1 MSEPL
6 LISDGRAMGLVD
18 ENATLTWL
26 VAPRIDQPTII
37 SRLIDHERGGGVE
50 LIFPDSE
57 TVAHR
62 HREGTLIV
70 ETDLKSP
77 AGLVR
82 VIDCMMVPTRGPVQA
97 AHPGMFIR
105 QVVVLEGEVE
115 IGMVTRLRYAYGRNA
130 PRWRTEGR
138 KIIGYG
144 PGLTIELQSEVRLRG
159 YGVDVGGTTIL
170 SAGDRRIMALR
181 WQDPSA
187 KGTDLRRTVE
197 ETALFWRMWGADCD
211 NDMRAIMLKGMMYH
225 PTGAMVRSVTTSY
238 GDGPKADGRLA
249 WMEEQHRAVTV
260 FNELG
265 YSREADYVQKW
276 IDTAGPGGP
285 VRDMSGQEP
294 PAEMRVDDITVE
306 VAVGMPPGDARG
318 NIPYLP
324 DLLDG

>member
-18 ENATLTWL
+18 EHATLSWL

-37 SRLIDHERGGGVE
+37 SGLVDDERGGGIE

-77 AGLVR
+77 TGMVR
-82 VIDCMMVPTRGPVQA
+82 VIDCLVVPTRGPVQA
-97 AHPGMFIR
+97 SHPGMFIR
-105 QVVVLEGEVE
+105 QVVVLEGEAE

-138 KIIGYG
+138 KVIGYG

-159 YGVDVGGTTIL
+159 YGVDLGGSTTL
-170 SAGDRRIMALR
+170 AEGERRIMALR

-197 ETALFWRMWGADCD
+197 ETALFWRAWGADCD
-211 NDMRAIMLKGMMYH
+211 HDMRAIMLKGMMYH

-249 WMEEQHRAVTV
+249 WMEDQERSVAA
-260 FNELG
+260 FRELG
-265 YSREADYVQKW
+265 YAREADYVQQW

-285 VRDMSGQEP
+285 VRDLSGQEP
-294 PAEMRVDDITVE
+294 PSEARVDDITAE
-306 VAVGMPPGDARG
+306 IMVGMPPGDARG

-324 DLLDG
+324 DLLGG

>member
-1 MSEPL
+1 
-6 LISDGRAMGLVD
+6 MGLVD
-18 ENATLTWL
+18 EHAKLSWL

-37 SRLIDHERGGGVE
+37 SGLVDQERGGGVE
-50 LIFPDSE
+50 LVFPDSE

-77 AGLVR
+77 AGMVR
-82 VIDCMMVPTRGPVQA
+82 VIDCLMVPTRGPVQA

-115 IGMVTRLRYAYGRNA
+115 VGLVTRLRYAYGRNA

-138 KIIGYG
+138 KVIGYG
-144 PGLTIELQSEVRLRG
+144 PGLTIELQSEVRLRE
-159 YGVDVGGTTIL
+159 YGVDLGGTTTL
-170 SAGDRRIMALR
+170 REGERRIMALR

-197 ETALFWRMWGADCD
+197 ETALFWRAWGADCD
-211 NDMRAIMLKGMMYH
+211 HDMRAIMLKGMMYH
-225 PTGAMVRSVTTSY
+225 PTGAMVRAVTTSY

-249 WMEEQHRAVTV
+249 WMEDQEPAAAA
-260 FNELG
+260 FDALG
-265 YSREADYVQKW
+265 YPREAAYVRQW
-276 IDTAGPGGP
+276 AANAGPGGP
-285 VRDMSGQEP
+285 VRDMSGQDP
-294 PAEMRVDDITVE
+294 PAEARVDDIDAE
-306 VAVGMPPGDARG
+306 IMVGMPPGDARG

-324 DLLDG
+324 DLLSS

>member
-37 SRLIDHERGGGVE
+37 SRLIDDERGGGVE

-77 AGLVR
+77 TGLVR

-138 KIIGYG
+138 KVIGYG

-159 YGVDVGGTTIL
+159 YGVDLGGTTTL
-170 SAGDRRIMALR
+170 AEGDRRIMALR

-187 KGTDLRRTVE
+187 VLAHVGSRLRSRHAGDHAEGDDVPPHRRHG
-197 ETALFWRMWGADCD
+197 ALGHHLIRRWPEGRWTPG
-211 NDMRAIMLKGMMYH
+211 
-225 PTGAMVRSVTTSY
+225 V
-238 GDGPKADGRLA
+238 DGRPA
-249 WMEEQHRAVTV
+249 PR
-260 FNELG
+260 
-265 YSREADYVQKW
+265 SDRVQ
-276 IDTAGPGGP
+276 
-285 VRDMSGQEP
+285 
-294 PAEMRVDDITVE
+294 
-306 VAVGMPPGDARG
+306 
-318 NIPYLP
+318 
-324 DLLDG
+324 